1 MILDATLDITVE
13 RTGVT
18 FAFGI
23 TNPGTEPIDLTFRT
37 GMVADVA
44 VYQDGVEV
52 WRWSDGRMF
61 TQAIETQTLAPG
73 ETLVFE
79 ANWDDSSPGSYTA
92 EASLAATNV
101 TLVEREPFEVP

>member
-1 MILDATLDITVE
+1 MVLDATLDITVE

-18 FAFGI
+18 FAFSV
-23 TNPGTEPIDLTFRT
+23 TNPDTEPVDLTFRT

-44 VYQDGVEV
+44 VYQGGVEV
-52 WRWSDGRMF
+52 WRWSDDRMF

-79 ANWDDSSPGSYTA
+79 ASWDDSSPGSYIA